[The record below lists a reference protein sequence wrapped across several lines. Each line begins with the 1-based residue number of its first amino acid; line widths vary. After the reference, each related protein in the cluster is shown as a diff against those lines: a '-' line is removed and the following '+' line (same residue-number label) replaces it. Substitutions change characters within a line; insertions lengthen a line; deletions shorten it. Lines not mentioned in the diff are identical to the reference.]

1 MAKKK
6 RRNRPSVA
14 LEAHKGLAVAG
25 TTLGA
30 VLVVVVLV
38 LLGAYSRS
46 QETGAVVE
54 GPDGEGGSEE
64 NVEGGIETG
73 VTEEGFPYQG
83 SPDAPVKL
91 IEYSDYLCGHCKD
104 FALETEPRI
113 VEEYVATGKV
123 QHIYHYFVLSQP
135 LLDEAAHCAA
145 DQEHFW
151 EYHRVMFAGQSRFG
165 DISTMEELQA
175 LLVEFAQQVGLDVPE
190 FEACWTSHR
199 HQQAILEATQE
210 GIDQGISGT
219 PTFSVQGELMVGN
232 QPYENFQKAI
242 EASLEAVTE
251 R

>member
-6 RRNRPSVA
+6 RRNRQSTA
-14 LEAHKGLAVAG
+14 LEAHKRLAVAG

-30 VLVVVVLV
+30 LLVVVALA
-38 LLGAYSRS
+38 LLGAYSRA
-46 QETGAVVE
+46 QERVVVVDP
-54 GPDGEGGSEE
+54 PDVEPDVEE
-64 NVEGGIETG
+64 EAEGGIETG
-73 VTEEGFPYQG
+73 VTEDGFPYQG

-104 FALETEPRI
+104 FALETEPRL

-123 QHIYHYFVLSQP
+123 QYIYHYFVLGQT

-145 DQEHFW
+145 DQGHFW

-165 DISTMEELQA
+165 DISTMEALQA
-175 LLVEFAQQVGLDVPE
+175 LLVEFAEQVGLDVPE
-190 FEACWTSHR
+190 FEACWSSHR
-199 HQQAILEATQE
+199 HQQAIIEATQAGFDM
-210 GIDQGISGT
+210 GINGT

-242 EASLEAVTE
+242 EASLEQVE